1 MRDGSARCTLPVRMG
16 MGIGIMGGVGLIAGR
31 RLACY
36 MIFLYN
42 TSIGRSH
49 LYYHTY
55 YHII

>member
-49 LYYHTY
+49 LYYHT
-55 YHII
+55 